1 VGQLGR
7 DGDRWD
13 RRSGD
18 DRPVAWRA
26 FDHQDEIAFYA
37 PETQRFL
44 VDLNGNQRWNDFNAG
59 DLAFRFAAFTA
70 SAGSGTPVVGDWD
83 GDGDDDAGYA
93 IGTRFYLDRNGNR
106 VWDGNAGGDRN
117 TSFAASFAGRPIVGD
132 WDGDGDDEIGVFV
145 APSAFLL
152 DANDDGVWDGKA
164 GGDVNVSFG
173 VGGSDFLAQPLV
185 CDWNGDGADDVGLA
199 TSQRVFRI
207 DSDGDEVYGPTDRSL
222 AFTPIGQGPAT
233 PIAGTWA
240 PAP

>member
-1 VGQLGR
+1 VIVGI
-7 DGDRWD
+7 GD
-13 RRSGD
+13 
-18 DRPVAWRA
+18 PATIVPFAWRA

-44 VDLNGNQRWNDFNAG
+44 VDLNGNQLWNGFNGG

-152 DANDDGVWDGKA
+152 DANDNGVWDGTA
-164 GGDVNVSFG
+164 GGDVNVGFG
-173 VGGSDFLAQPLV
+173 GMDLLSQPIV
-185 CDWNGDGADDVGLA
+185 RDWNGDGADDVGLA